1 MMWPNI
7 LIRDRTKT
15 RAGQAETVP
24 NLILYVHI
32 KQISARKMTQV
43 NKMAILMF
51 APACIGSATSLLS
64 RNLST

>member
-1 MMWPNI
+1 MMWPSI
-7 LIRDRTKT
+7 LIHDRMKI
-15 RAGQAETVP
+15 REGQAETVP
-24 NLILYVHI
+24 NLIYVQI

-51 APACIGSATSLLS
+51 APACIGSATSLS